1 MHFCLFIYPLTG
13 IWVVSTF
20 CILNNAAVNIG
31 VKIFIPVSAFNSF
44 GYIKLIDKLRHVGI

>member
-1 MHFCLFIYPLTG
+1 MFLPFA
-13 IWVVSTF
+13 
-20 CILNNAAVNIG
+20 ILNNAAVNIG